1 MRQRKSK
8 AKASLFAAI
17 SSSIFTKVMTL
28 KTTKGIMDFLKKE
41 YEGNERVK
49 GMQVLNLIK
58 DFEMQRMKESET
70 IKDYSDRLLDIVN
83 KVRLLGTD
91 FSDSRIVQKI
101 LVTVPEKFEATISS
115 IENSKDVSSIT
126 LAELLNA
133 LQAQEQRRLM
143 RQEGSVDGAFHVT
156 SQNNMRKKEKQSN
169 SNNSS
174 NNTTV
179 PPCPHC
185 KKSNHPQKRCR
196 WRTDIKCHKCGQLG
210 HVERICKSPRQ
221 QGEAKTAVEQPQE
234 EQLFVAS
241 CFATNSSKESWLIDS
256 GYTSHMT
263 YNQELFKELDKTAIS
278 KVKIRNG
285 ASLAVKG
292 KGIVAIEGHTGLKL
306 ISNVLYVPDINQ
318 NLLSVGQLLEKGYK
332 VLF

>member
-1 MRQRKSK
+1 
-8 AKASLFAAI
+8 
-17 SSSIFTKVMTL
+17 
-28 KTTKGIMDFLKKE
+28 
-41 YEGNERVK
+41 
-49 GMQVLNLIK
+49 
-58 DFEMQRMKESET
+58 MQRIKESET

-115 IENSKDVSSIT
+115 IENSKDVSSIA

-156 SQNNMRKKEKQSN
+156 SQNNMCKKEKQSN

-174 NNTTV
+174 SNTTF
-179 PPCPHC
+179 PP
-185 KKSNHPQKRCR
+185 
-196 WRTDIKCHKCGQLG
+196 W
-210 HVERICKSPRQ
+210 HVERICKSQQQ

-241 CFATNSSKESWLIDS
+241 CFATSSSKESWLIDS
-256 GYTSHMT
+256 GCTSHMT

-278 KVKIRNG
+278 KVKIGNG
-285 ASLAVKG
+285 AYLAVKG
-292 KGIVAIEGHTGLKL
+292 KGTVAIEGHTGLKL
-306 ISNVLYVPDINQ
+306 ISNVLYVPNINQ

-332 VLF
+332 VLFEDNYCLITDAQGREVFKVQMEGKSFALNYMEEEQAAVHKEDYNALASKIGARSSYNPTFYEEEQSWGRLA